1 MCEKPILWRE
11 HYTEFLK
18 KLRQVYPKA
27 SIVCCTTLL
36 EHDSSWDKAIDDV
49 VVSMGDRKI
58 SHCIFKRNGAATPGH
73 LRIPETY
80 EMARELADYIENL
93 GIEEWK

>member
-1 MCEKPILWRE
+1 MC
-11 HYTEFLK
+11 K
-18 KLRQVYPKA
+18 KYIKA
-27 SIVCCTTLL
+27 VIVSIIKGG
-36 EHDSSWDKAIDDV
+36 EER
-49 VVSMGDRKI
+49 MKI
-58 SHCIFKRNGAATPGH
+58 IKRNGAVTPGH